1 MSKVDLNFNV
11 NKLEEE
17 KTTPKSTDISGGVRI
32 QKKGPFKRF
41 LSNLKKTDLRTA
53 IEDGVD
59 NVLLPDGEQLLVG
72 FLEFVIESI
81 FLGGDTPY
89 YRGGGGV
96 RRANGDIPYASM
108 FKSGKKIANQIKDM
122 GANKTALSYDEIIFD
137 TYKDAQAVLDDMTD
151 YIHDYKSVSI
161 LDLYSFIKDHIK
173 NPEDVKDGAFTDD
186 DYGWKDL
193 TGVIPRPVRGGGY
206 VLVLPKPRYIK

>member
-17 KTTPKSTDISGGVRI
+17 KTAPKSTDISGGVRI

-53 IEDGVD
+53 IEAGVD

-72 FLEFVIESI
+72 FLEFIIESI

-89 YRGGGGV
+89 YRGGGV

-108 FKSGKKIANQIKDM
+108 FKSGKKIINQIRDIDA
-122 GANKTALSYDEIIFD
+122 GHTALSYDEIIFD
-137 TYKDAQAVLDDMTD
+137 SFKDAQDVLDDMTD
-151 YIHDYKSVSI
+151 YIQEYKRVSI

-173 NPEDVKDGAFTDD
+173 NPEAVKDAAFTDD
-186 DYGWKDL
+186 DYGWRDL
-193 TGVIPRPVRGGGY
+193 SGVTPRPVRGGGY
-206 VLVLPKPRYIK
+206 ILPLPKPRYIK